1 MYESP
6 IKIIQGQMETSLE
19 NDIMSVVQ
27 RYGIDVN
34 KDALICA
41 LQYDR
46 NQYDK
51 GYAEGREDGKREILN
66 KLVHILSDYSVPQ
79 EIQSEEY
86 FMGKTTMNFI
96 NTEYFKELFED
107 SCVNCPF
114 YGSPDLRSECDSCK
128 KKRVTQ

>member
-6 IKIIQGQMETSLE
+6 INIIQGQMETSLE

-46 NQYDK
+46 NQYEK
-51 GYAEGREDGKREILN
+51 GYKEGVADYLTALFDKEFILAQYGIN
-66 KLVHILSDYSVPQ
+66 DIDRQFLAMVNPSQMMLDYAAYKERQ
-79 EIQSEEY
+79 EEEG
-86 FMGKTTMNFI
+86 M
-96 NTEYFKELFED
+96 
-107 SCVNCPF
+107 
-114 YGSPDLRSECDSCK
+114 
-128 KKRVTQ
+128 